1 MLLCLCA
8 AELTGGGARCTRE
21 HWAQPLFKQG
31 TMEYDR
37 DSTRLPYRGWE
48 IRSHLTHVSIEGTV
62 AAGAALFFEQACQCH
77 IISCRQFANGGDAIH
92 AIETKASI
100 WIDDRQSHPRTS
112 YVEHSLL
119 S

>member
-1 MLLCLCA
+1 M
-8 AELTGGGARCTRE
+8 E
-21 HWAQPLFKQG
+21 H
-31 TMEYDR
+31 DH
-37 DSTRLPYRGWE
+37 DSTRSSYQGWE
-48 IRSHLTHVSIEGTV
+48 IRSHLTSVAYDGTV
-62 AAGAALFFEQACQCH
+62 AAGAVLYFDEVCQCH

-100 WIDDRQSHPRTS
+100 WIDDRGNHPRTS